1 MLIVKIPAINGLGKT
16 NGCETAPEKII
27 SELQEIYTNE
37 QGIEI
42 KIEKEHIKEIIVD
55 AENVEETSKN
65 ISEEAGKI
73 FKLNDFPIFI
83 GGDHSISYPLVK
95 SFAQTCKNKNVGMI
109 IFDAHADCM
118 HNFHPPTH
126 EDWLRTLVEDGF
138 QAENI
143 ILVGLR
149 NIHPIEREF
158 MQKNKIRCFMQ
169 NKLFENVQDLCDA
182 IMEIARKFDA
192 LYLSIDIDAIDPAFA
207 PATGYAE
214 PAGLSSREIICM
226 LQRIKML
233 KNLKAADI
241 VEVNPEKDI
250 NNITSRL
257 AAKIISE
264 LF

>member
-1 MLIVKIPAINGLGKT
+1 MLIVKVPAINGLGKT
-16 NGCETAPEKII
+16 NGCEKAPEKII
-27 SELQEIYTNE
+27 SELNEIYTNE

-42 KIEKEHIKEIIVD
+42 KINKNQIKEILVNPED
-55 AENVEETSKN
+55 VEETNKN
-65 ISEEAGKI
+65 IYKEAKKI
-73 FKLNDFPIFI
+73 FTLNDFPIFI
-83 GGDHSISYPLVK
+83 GGDHSITYPLLK
-95 SFAQTCKNKNVGMI
+95 SFIETFGNVGMI

-126 EDWLRTLVEDGF
+126 EDWLRTLIENGF
-138 QAENI
+138 KVENI

-149 NIHPIEREF
+149 NIHNIEREF
-158 MQKNKIRCFMQ
+158 LQKNKLNCFMQ
-169 NKLFENVQDLCDA
+169 KQLFENLQDSCDA
-182 IMEIARKFDA
+182 IMEIARKFGA
-192 LYLSIDIDAIDPAFA
+192 LYLSIDIDAVDPAFA

-214 PAGLSSREIICM
+214 PAGLSSREIIYM
-226 LQRIKML
+226 IQRIKML

-241 VEVNPEKDI
+241 VEVNPKKDI

>member
-1 MLIVKIPAINGLGKT
+1 MLIVKVPAINGLSKT
-16 NGCETAPEKII
+16 NGCENAPEKII

-37 QGIEI
+37 QGKEI
-42 KIEKEHIKEIIVD
+42 KINKNQIKGISANPED
-55 AENVEETSKN
+55 VEETSKA
-65 ISEEAGKI
+65 ISKRAKK
-73 FKLNDFPIFI
+73 FFTLNDFPIFI
-83 GGDHSISYPLVK
+83 GGDHSITYPLFK
-95 SFAQTCKNKNVGMI
+95 PFTETFKNAGMI

-126 EDWLRTLVEDGF
+126 EDWLRTLVENGF
-138 QAENI
+138 KAGNI
-143 ILVGLR
+143 ILAGLR
-149 NIHPIEREF
+149 NIHNIEKEFLKKNKLNCF
-158 MQKNKIRCFMQ
+158 MQKQ
-169 NKLFENVQDLCDA
+169 LFENLQDSCDA

-192 LYLSIDIDAIDPAFA
+192 LYLSIDIDAVDPAFA

-214 PAGLSSREIICM
+214 PAGLSSREIVYMI
-226 LQRIKML
+226 QRIKML

-241 VEVNPEKDI
+241 VEVNPEKDV